1 MLRRSVVFIRTLNK
15 NLSRALSAAAL
26 SEVISLKPQTLRVT
40 PLLLPVCQNSC
51 IAQRKVDFL
60 ISMQPVPEKPT
71 AGGQQKPHA
80 EPSGTAVRKEPT
92 TESKKVKKVKKVK
105 KLKKPRVRKQ
115 KEKECKLTQNLLAEL
130 PFTNTEIWT
139 ELGFAGGESSSE
151 KKRKRTEKGRVES
164 EEDGEKEKKKKKGCP
179 RPNYFVSIP
188 ITNQKIKE
196 AVEEVQAEVLQKEPR
211 LSRALI
217 PVGTLHITLL
227 VTHLATEDE
236 IHTAALAL
244 EEMQPTLMSLLGGRS
259 LVLPFHGIGHFR
271 QEVAF
276 IQIEEGQHLS
286 TLTDIAD
293 SVRKAFE
300 EKGVSSG
307 DRKDFKP
314 HLTFIKLSRAP
325 KLRRQ
330 GIKKLDPAL
339 YASFE
344 QKVFGEESV
353 CTLDLCSMLKKKSA
367 DGYYH
372 REKTVSFGRVC
383 DALLVKRSLQA
394 ERVCIQRRV
403 KAFKTLLEQPAVR
416 ALITQEL
423 SLNTHTTSSLPNSNT
438 HT

>member
-1 MLRRSVVFIRTLNK
+1 MFRRSVLFITSLNK
-15 NLSRALSAAAL
+15 NLSRAFHACTQ
-26 SEVISLKPQTLRVT
+26 SEVVRLKLQTLKVT
-40 PLLLPVCQNSC
+40 YQLSPLRHLSC
-51 IAQRKVDFL
+51 IPQRKVDYL
-60 ISMQPVPEKPT
+60 ISMQSVPEKT
-71 AGGQQKPHA
+71 AAGGQCGPHS
-80 EPSGTAVRKEPT
+80 EPSGTAVRKEPA

-105 KLKKPRVRKQ
+105 NFKKARGRKQ
-115 KEKECKLTQNLLAEL
+115 KEKESTLTQNLLAEL
-130 PFTNTEIWT
+130 PFSSTEIWK
-139 ELGFAGGESSSE
+139 ELGFTGSESSSE
-151 KKRKRTEKGRVES
+151 KKRKRAGKGRVED
-164 EEDGEKEKKKKKGCP
+164 EEDGEEKKKKKNCP

-188 ITNQKIKE
+188 ITNPEIKE
-196 AVEEVQAEVLQKEPR
+196 VVEELQAEVLQKEPR

-227 VTHLATEDE
+227 VTHLATQEE
-236 IHTAALAL
+236 IDAAALAL

-259 LVLPFHGIGHFR
+259 LMLPFRGIGHFR

-286 TLTDIAD
+286 TLIDIAD

-307 DRKDFKP
+307 DQKDFKP

-339 YASFE
+339 YAAFE
-344 QKVFGEESV
+344 QRVFGEESA

-372 REKTVSFGRVC
+372 REKTVRFSRVC
-383 DALLVKRSLQA
+383 DTHLLERMLEA
-394 ERVCIQRRV
+394 ERVCVQRRV
-403 KAFKTLLEQPAVR
+403 KDFKTLLEQPAVR
-416 ALITQEL
+416 ALITREL
-423 SLNTHTTSSLPNSNT
+423 SLNTHTPDQQQTKL
-438 HT
+438 